1 MTHISAENVSIEF
14 PIYSGG
20 AQRSFKKNLIGAI
33 TGGRIGSD
41 ASNRLSV
48 KALDKISFHFNA
60 GDRIGL
66 IGSNGSGKST
76 MLQMLSGVYEPTEG
90 SLTVEGKIVPMLNLT
105 LGLDMEFSGLENIY
119 LRAQILGLS
128 RKKIEDRLEQIIE
141 FSGIGNFINLPMRTY
156 SSGMVM
162 RLMFSIVTSVDS
174 DIILMDE
181 WMSVGD
187 SDFALQAEKRLNQ
200 MMSDA
205 KIVVIASHDLGMLKK
220 NCNRL
225 IKLEHGRIVGQ

>member
-1 MTHISAENVSIEF
+1 MTYIYAEKVSIQF

-20 AQRSFKKNLIGAI
+20 AQRSFKKNLIGAV
-33 TGGRIGSD
+33 TGGVIGRD
-41 ASNRLSV
+41 ASKKISV
-48 KALDKISFHFNA
+48 KALDEISFEFHP
-60 GDRIGL
+60 GDRVGIM
-66 IGSNGSGKST
+66 GSNGSGKST
-76 MLQMLSGVYEPTEG
+76 LLQMLSGVYEPTDG
-90 SLTVEGKIVPMLNLT
+90 VLNVVGKIVPMLNLT

-119 LRAQILGLS
+119 LRAQLLGLS
-128 RKKIEDRLEQIIE
+128 RKQIEGKLEDIVE
-141 FSGIGNFINLPMRTY
+141 FSGIGDFIHLPMRTY

-187 SDFALQAEKRLNQ
+187 SNFAAQAEIRLRQ

-205 KIVVIASHDLGMLKK
+205 KIVVIASHDINMLKK
-220 NCNRL
+220 NCNKM
-225 IKLEHGRIVGQ
+225 IKLEHGKIVE

>member
-1 MTHISAENVSIEF
+1 MAYICAENVSIEF
-14 PIYSGG
+14 PIYSAGS
-20 AQRSFKKNLIGAI
+20 QRSFKKSLIGAV
-33 TGGRIGSD
+33 TGGIIGYD
-41 ASNRLSV
+41 ASNKISV
-48 KALDKISFHFNA
+48 KALDKLSFEFNA
-60 GDRIGL
+60 GDRVGI

-76 MLQMLSGVYEPTEG
+76 LLQMLSGVYEPTEG
-90 SLTVEGKIVPMLNLT
+90 SLITRGRIVPMLNLT

-119 LRAQILGLS
+119 LRAQILGLNQ
-128 RKKIEDRLEQIIE
+128 KQIGDRLEEIIT
-141 FSGIGNFINLPMRTY
+141 FSGIGEFINLPMRTY

-187 SDFALQAEKRLNQ
+187 SNFAAQAEKRLKQ

-205 KIVVIASHDLGMLKK
+205 KIVVIASHDIEMIKK
-220 NCNRL
+220 NCNKI
-225 IKLEHGRIVGQ
+225 IKLEHGKIAG

>member
-1 MTHISAENVSIEF
+1 MTYICADKVSIEF

-20 AQRSFKKNLIGAI
+20 ARRSFKTNLIGAV
-33 TGGRIGSD
+33 TGGVIGRD
-41 ASNRLSV
+41 ASNKISV
-48 KALDKISFHFNA
+48 KALDRISFELNA
-60 GDRIGL
+60 GDRLGI

-76 MLQMLSGVYEPTEG
+76 LLQMLSGVYEPSEG
-90 SLTVEGKIVPMLNLT
+90 RLDIQGNIVPMLNLT

-119 LRAQILGLS
+119 LRAQILGLN
-128 RKKIEDRLEQIIE
+128 RKQIEERLDEIIS
-141 FSGIGNFINLPMRTY
+141 FSGVGEFINLPMRTY

-187 SDFALQAEKRLNQ
+187 SSFASQAQTRLNQ
-200 MMSDA
+200 MMSEA
-205 KIVVIASHDLGMLKK
+205 KIVVIASHDIEMLKK
-220 NCNRL
+220 NCNKL
-225 IKLEHGRIVGQ
+225 IKLEHGKIVI

>member
-1 MTHISAENVSIEF
+1 MTYIYAEKVSIQF

-20 AQRSFKKNLIGAI
+20 AQRSFKKNLIGAV
-33 TGGRIGSD
+33 TGGVIGRD
-41 ASNRLSV
+41 ASKKISV
-48 KALDKISFHFNA
+48 KALDEISFEFHP
-60 GDRIGL
+60 GDRVGIM
-66 IGSNGSGKST
+66 GSNGSGKST
-76 MLQMLSGVYEPTEG
+76 LLQMLSGVYEPTDG
-90 SLTVEGKIVPMLNLT
+90 VLNVVGKIVPMLNLT

-119 LRAQILGLS
+119 LRAQLLGLS
-128 RKKIEDRLEQIIE
+128 RKQIEGKLEDIVE
-141 FSGIGNFINLPMRTY
+141 FSGIGDFIHLPMRTY

-187 SDFALQAEKRLNQ
+187 SNFAAQAEIRLRQ

-205 KIVVIASHDLGMLKK
+205 KIVVIASHDINMLKK
-220 NCNRL
+220 NCNKL
-225 IKLEHGRIVGQ
+225 IKLENGKIVE

>member
-1 MTHISAENVSIEF
+1 MTYIYAEKVSIQF

-20 AQRSFKKNLIGAI
+20 AQRSFKKNLIGAV
-33 TGGRIGSD
+33 TGGVIGRD
-41 ASNRLSV
+41 ASKKISV
-48 KALDKISFHFNA
+48 KALDEVSFEFYP
-60 GDRIGL
+60 GDRVGIM
-66 IGSNGSGKST
+66 GSNGSGKST
-76 MLQMLSGVYEPTEG
+76 LLQMLSGVYEPTDG
-90 SLTVEGKIVPMLNLT
+90 VLNVEGKIVPMLNLT

-119 LRAQILGLS
+119 LRAQLLGLS
-128 RKKIEDRLEQIIE
+128 RKQIEGKLEDIVE
-141 FSGIGNFINLPMRTY
+141 FSGIGDFIHLPMRTY

-187 SDFALQAEKRLNQ
+187 SNFAAQAEIRLRQ

-205 KIVVIASHDLGMLKK
+205 KIVVIASHDINMLKK
-220 NCNRL
+220 NCNKL
-225 IKLEHGRIVGQ
+225 IKLEHGKIVE

>member
-1 MTHISAENVSIEF
+1 MTYIYAEKVSIQF

-20 AQRSFKKNLIGAI
+20 AQRSFKKNLIGAV
-33 TGGRIGSD
+33 TGGVIGRD
-41 ASNRLSV
+41 ASKKISV
-48 KALDKISFHFNA
+48 KALDEVSFEFYP
-60 GDRIGL
+60 GDRVGIM
-66 IGSNGSGKST
+66 GSNGSGKST
-76 MLQMLSGVYEPTEG
+76 LLQMLSGVYEPTDG
-90 SLTVEGKIVPMLNLT
+90 VLNVEGKIVPMLNLT

-119 LRAQILGLS
+119 LRAQLLGLS
-128 RKKIEDRLEQIIE
+128 RKQIDGKLEDIVE
-141 FSGIGNFINLPMRTY
+141 FSGIGDFIHLPMRTY

-187 SDFALQAEKRLNQ
+187 SNFAAQAENRLRQ

-205 KIVVIASHDLGMLKK
+205 KIVVIASHDINMLKK
-220 NCNRL
+220 NCNKL
-225 IKLEHGRIVGQ
+225 IKLEHGKIVE